1 MNAVSMELGKFLVL
15 HSLRKE
21 PDELELQA
29 ILWAE
34 AFEDVTDADL
44 VAACREVRKVSRYMP
59 TPAEILDMHHALAR
73 SRRSN
78 LTALPE
84 TTWTPEDAERSA
96 AKGKA
101 LLDRL
106 RHGMRQ

>member
-1 MNAVSMELGKFLVL
+1 MELGKFLVL

-21 PDELELQA
+21 PDEIELQA

-34 AFEDVTDADL
+34 ALEDVTDADL
-44 VAACREVRKVSRYMP
+44 EAACRELRKVSRFMP

-73 SRRSN
+73 SRRSDQH
-78 LTALPE
+78 ALPATAW
-84 TTWTPEDAERSA
+84 TTEDADRSA
-96 AKGKA
+96 ARGKA
-101 LLDRL
+101 LLERL